1 LKLRSIIERVA
12 RGRTLKRSICV
23 GTQRASIIVSPDA
36 QLKYLK
42 VGRNLFDKDLI
53 EIAQHCLEPTD
64 SVWDIGANVGVFS
77 VAAAICAKSV
87 VAVEADIWLAEIV
100 QRTANL
106 IENSHLDIKVIP
118 TAVSDTNGIAKFKIA
133 SRGRASNALANA
145 GGRSQMGGVR
155 ETVYVPTLNLDT
167 LLHEF
172 GPPDFIKIDVE
183 GAEWMVVSGGVSL
196 FREYDPIVYVE
207 IGVDVRSD
215 IFKFFSDAGYK
226 PYDGFGELISTS
238 YNSSANVF
246 FARDKNAQRLHKLR
260 EKVG

>member
-1 LKLRSIIERVA
+1 MKLRSIFERLA

-23 GTQRASIIVSPDA
+23 GKQRASIIVSPDA

-42 VGRNLFDKDLI
+42 VGSNSFDQDLI

-87 VAVEADIWLAEIV
+87 VAVEADIWLAGIV
-100 QRTANL
+100 RRTANL
-106 IENSHLDIKVIP
+106 IENSHLDIKVVP
-118 TAVSDTNGIAKFKIA
+118 TAVSDTNGIAKFQIA
-133 SRGRASNALANA
+133 NRGRASNALEKA

-183 GAEWMVVSGGVSL
+183 GAEWMAVSGGVSL
-196 FREYDPIVYVE
+196 FREHDPIVYVE
-207 IGVDVRSD
+207 IGDDVKGD
-215 IFKFFSDAGYK
+215 IFEFFSDAGYK
-226 PYDGFGELISTS
+226 PYDPFGELISTS
-238 YNSSANVF
+238 HNSSANVF
-246 FARDKNAQRLHKLR
+246 FARDKNAPRLRKLR